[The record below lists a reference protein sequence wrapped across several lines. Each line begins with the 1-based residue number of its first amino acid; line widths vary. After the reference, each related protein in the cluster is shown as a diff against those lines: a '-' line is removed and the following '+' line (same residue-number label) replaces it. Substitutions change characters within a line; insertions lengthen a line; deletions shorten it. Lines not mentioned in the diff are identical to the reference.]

1 MLPVRYL
8 EDLKTA
14 PIDKVD
20 FVATFQEVTFT
31 TFLTMI
37 LKPWRM
43 IFHVICFAASDY
55 TNAISKIFEGKYT
68 IMGSR
73 STRVVKAQLNQH
85 LCMPTTLVKRNT
97 LLILVV

>member
-31 TFLTMI
+31 TFL
-37 LKPWRM
+37 
-43 IFHVICFAASDY
+43 
-55 TNAISKIFEGKYT
+55 N
-68 IMGSR
+68 
-73 STRVVKAQLNQH
+73 
-85 LCMPTTLVKRNT
+85 
-97 LLILVV
+97 LILQP